1 MQTITYGMDKV
12 LLKGP
17 TEKHRNYVQYPEI
30 NHHGKEYE
38 KDYEGITESLS
49 WAAAINTTL

>member
-1 MQTITYGMDKV
+1 MDKV